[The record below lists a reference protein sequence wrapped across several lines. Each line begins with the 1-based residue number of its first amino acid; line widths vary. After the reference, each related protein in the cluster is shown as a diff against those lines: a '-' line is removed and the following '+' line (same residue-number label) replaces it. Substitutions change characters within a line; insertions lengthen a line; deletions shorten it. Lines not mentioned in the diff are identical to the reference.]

1 MNLRKAARVLA
12 TVLLALVVQS
22 TVGVDIRI
30 AGVHPDLM
38 LLLPIAA
45 GIAGGPEDGAL
56 VGFLAGLAADLLLP
70 TPFGLSALVDCL
82 VGFAVGASTGS
93 LAREIWWLSP
103 LVALSASA
111 AGVLAYAVLGTV
123 LGESQFLH
131 LDLVAMV
138 AVVALS
144 NAVLANVTLRGVRWA
159 LSPAP
164 SNRRRASNLGPGW

>member
-1 MNLRKAARVLA
+1 M
-12 TVLLALVVQS
+12 TVRTAIRIVMTVFLGLVIQS
-22 TVGVDIRI
+22 TIGVDIRI

-45 GIAGGPEDGAL
+45 GIAGGPEEGAL

-70 TPFGLSALVDCL
+70 TPFGLSALVYSL

-93 LAREIWWLSP
+93 LAREFWWLSTF
-103 LVALSASA
+103 VAFAASA
-111 AGVLAYAVLGTV
+111 AGVLAYAVLGAV

-138 AVVALS
+138 AVVS
-144 NAVLANVTLRGVRWA
+144 VFNGVLANVAVRIVRWA
-159 LSPAP
+159 LSPGA
-164 SNRRRASNLGPGW
+164 SDRRGASNVGPGW